1 MKRKNRGR
9 FWHRWH
15 EHWQEEDDFSQ
26 EVDFEQ
32 WLAWQE
38 HFANFM
44 GTSPD
49 KHWLF
54 GGRRFKPWFS
64 HRWGPPAMFNP
75 FVAELM
81 SKGGGL
87 LPLYVLH
94 LISQKPSYGNDIMRA
109 IESRTNGKW
118 TSNPG
123 AIYPLLNV
131 MEDRGLIIGEW
142 EDPDKRTRRVYR
154 ITDEGELEYERLK
167 EVMRPKLEEAIA
179 VLKDLFHDLD
189 QQKDN

>member
-1 MKRKNRGR
+1 MKRKYRGR

-15 EHWQEEDDFSQ
+15 EHWQEDEDLSREIDH
-26 EVDFEQ
+26 EQ
-32 WLAWQE
+32 WLAWQD
-38 HFANFM
+38 HFTNFM
-44 GTSPD
+44 GTPPE

-75 FVAELM
+75 FVAEMM

-94 LISQKPSYGNDIMRA
+94 LISQKPRYGNDIMRA
-109 IESRTNGKW
+109 IESRTHGKW
-118 TSNPG
+118 ASNPG
-123 AIYPLLNV
+123 AIYPLLNI
-131 MEDRGLIIGEW
+131 MEERGLIVGEW
-142 EDPDKRTRRVYR
+142 EDEDKRTRRIYS
-154 ITDEGELEYERLK
+154 ITSDGEEEYGRLK

-179 VLKDLFHDLD
+179 VLKDLFDDID
-189 QQKDN
+189 QQKGK